1 MEPQEEV
8 DENPVSPIDLSIF
21 KESLEQ
27 NLITILD
34 LLPSQ
39 EKSLIIEES
48 CITKFGF
55 FIKTDFL
62 TQRQFTKKIFL
73 LQNSPPDTQSPVLL
87 YIIPPKK
94 ECVEMIE
101 KHIKDNFDKTSM
113 ISYLN
118 NKDNKKKGKK
128 KEKEKEDEVKE
139 IKKEFHIIFIPKIVN
154 ECSKFIKESNYNSF
168 YRVYNLNMDIFPL
181 DYDLMSLENESA
193 FYDLFVSQN
202 LNSLSILAR
211 AIIKYENIFGKIKYK
226 YYLGDLAK
234 KLHDLLIKEEEI
246 SPSIDKA
253 NEPGTFSC
261 FIFDRSV
268 DMLTPLCSNFIYE
281 GLLDEFFGIN
291 LNTVKVPVQILGKKP
306 NDKNNKN
313 EEIKLD
319 LSKNEK
325 FYTQIKDY
333 NFNKI
338 KLFLGNRLKEHN
350 KMLEESKEKNADLKQ
365 IQENLLKIRLIKEE
379 RPSLINQINLA
390 DHISKNKKLP
400 KEQLYLF
407 FEQSL
412 LLGETPSTFLESMD
426 DEIAQKGDLYN
437 IIRMLSLYSLI
448 NGGIKNKIFDQMR
461 RDLVNIYGFQEIFFL
476 NNLEKLKILK
486 NYDSSNLFYYDLNKK
501 LKLINDSV
509 DFNNPNDAS
518 YSFSGYCP
526 IFIRLIEKAISK
538 GWYSIKDLIKKISNE
553 FDFPKDEEEILNF
566 NKKEKKFILIVFIG
580 GITYGELASIRYLN
594 KVLDDKK
601 FIVLTSGMINCRKI
615 FNALRLGKYKYL
627 SKDEMFYVNGNAN
640 NFQIKSDEI
649 LTFKDFDE
657 QLNKF

>member
-8 DENPVSPIDLSIF
+8 DENPVSPVDLSIF

-34 LLPSQ
+34 LLPNQ

-73 LQNSPPDTQSPVLL
+73 LQSSPPDTQSPVLL

-94 ECVEMIE
+94 ECLEMIE

-128 KEKEKEDEVKE
+128 KEKEKEDEIKE
-139 IKKEFHIIFIPKIVN
+139 IKKEFHIVFIPKIVN
-154 ECSKFIKESNYNSF
+154 ECSKFIKESNFNSF
-168 YRVYNLNMDIFPL
+168 YRIYNLNMDIFPL

-193 FYDLFVSQN
+193 FYDLFISQN

-234 KLHDLLIKEEEI
+234 KLHNLLIKEEEI

-306 NDKNNKN
+306 IDKNNKN

-350 KMLEESKEKNADLKQ
+350 KMLEESKEKNANLKQ

-390 DHISKNKKLP
+390 DHISKTKKLP

-412 LLGETPSTFLESMD
+412 LLGETPSTFLESID
-426 DEIAQKGDLYN
+426 DEMAQKGDLYN

-448 NGGIKNKIFDQMR
+448 NGGIKNKIFDQIR

-486 NYDSSNLFYYDLNKK
+486 NYDSSNLFYYDLSKK

-553 FDFPKDEEEILNF
+553 FEFPNDEEEILNF
-566 NKKEKKFILIVFIG
+566 NKKEKKFILLVFIG

-601 FIVLTSGMINCRKI
+601 FIILTTGMVNCRKI

-627 SKDEMFYVNGNAN
+627 SKDEMFFNNGNAN

-657 QLNKF
+657 QMNKI

>member
-1 MEPQEEV
+1 MEPQEEI

-168 YRVYNLNMDIFPL
+168 YRIYNLNMDIFPL
-181 DYDLMSLENESA
+181 DYDLMSLENETA

-566 NKKEKKFILIVFIG
+566 NKKEKKFILLVFIG

-601 FIVLTSGMINCRKI
+601 FIVLTTGMINCRKI

>member
-8 DENPVSPIDLSIF
+8 DENPVSPVDLSIF

-34 LLPSQ
+34 LLPNQ

-94 ECVEMIE
+94 ECLEMIE

-128 KEKEKEDEVKE
+128 KEKEKEDEIKE
-139 IKKEFHIIFIPKIVN
+139 IKKEFHIVFIPKIVN
-154 ECSKFIKESNYNSF
+154 ECSKFIKESNFNSF
-168 YRVYNLNMDIFPL
+168 YRIYNLNMDIFPL

-193 FYDLFVSQN
+193 FYDLFISQN

-234 KLHDLLIKEEEI
+234 KLHNLLIKEEEI

-306 NDKNNKN
+306 IDKNNKN

-338 KLFLGNRLKEHN
+338 KIFLGNRLKEHN
-350 KMLEESKEKNADLKQ
+350 KMLEESKEKNANLKQ

-390 DHISKNKKLP
+390 DHISKTKKLP

-412 LLGETPSTFLESMD
+412 LLGETPSTFLESID
-426 DEIAQKGDLYN
+426 DEMAQKGDLYN

-448 NGGIKNKIFDQMR
+448 NGGIKNKIFDQIR
-461 RDLVNIYGFQEIFFL
+461 RDLVNIYGFQEIFFF

-486 NYDSSNLFYYDLNKK
+486 NYDSSNLFYYDLSKK

-553 FDFPKDEEEILNF
+553 FEFPNDEEEILNF
-566 NKKEKKFILIVFIG
+566 NKKEKKFILLVFIG

-601 FIVLTSGMINCRKI
+601 FIILTTGMVNCRKI

-627 SKDEMFYVNGNAN
+627 SKDEMFFNNGNAN

-657 QLNKF
+657 QMNKI